1 MINYGGDGMSCCLF
15 NLSDYEIGLLM
26 IDGYIVRSCL
36 VFNWSRSPARKWGTL
51 CCVGSSLKYAF
62 LLEGGKLVLPGRA
75 KKRNDYYRMLLL
87 EL

>member
-1 MINYGGDGMSCCLF
+1 MGTLF
-15 NLSDYEIGLLM
+15 IVVWFLIGV
-26 IDGYIVRSCL
+26 DH
-36 VFNWSRSPARKWGTL
+36 PPEKWGTL